1 MATKTTIFT
10 NKNLLIAGGVVVAL
24 AAFGVFKWAKK
35 KQEQAITV
43 FTNMRIKPVG
53 IRNVRI
59 QSGFLR
65 FNLDLELFNPS
76 NENLDISG
84 FGIINL
90 SRIFMYYKDTKLGES
105 NINLSNIQ
113 IQNNQ
118 SLTLKNI
125 PIEIGL
131 LNLIGILPEIPNIIN
146 ELSTMKLN
154 SFLMKVELDALGEYY
169 TINVTN

>member
-76 NENLDISG
+76 NENLDMCIKLLRSK
-84 FGIINL
+84 ND
-90 SRIFMYYKDTKLGES
+90 SVATKGSQLYFY
-105 NINLSNIQ
+105 NTDNCFI
-113 IQNNQ
+113 
-118 SLTLKNI
+118 
-125 PIEIGL
+125 
-131 LNLIGILPEIPNIIN
+131 
-146 ELSTMKLN
+146 LN
-154 SFLMKVELDALGEYY
+154 S
-169 TINVTN
+169 